1 MWRLTKAIIVSW
13 LVGVVCGAA
22 MVIVSQHDDRAPPAV
37 SASRQITPPS
47 NETPVKSPDAAAR

>member
-22 MVIVSQHDDRAPPAV
+22 MVIVLQRDDRTPPAL
-37 SASRQITPPS
+37 SAGTQVAPQA
-47 NETPVKSPDAAAR
+47 NETPAKSTDAAAR